1 MILVVP
7 GFCPAARFFVVSV
20 QRVQIKYIN
29 NPLLLFIKNLIK
41 SEKLKTANIVL
52 KEIIKSI
59 QQIRIQQT
67 TNFNPMQLMV
77 NMEICNFLTCVS
89 FFRIDLSYL

>member
-1 MILVVP
+1 MIIVYIL
-7 GFCPAARFFVVSV
+7 FFVVPV
-20 QRVQIKYIN
+20 LRVQIKYIN
-29 NPLLLFIKNLIK
+29 NPLLLFIQNLIK
-41 SEKLKTANIVL
+41 SKKMKTTDIVL

-59 QQIRIQQT
+59 QQIRIEQT

-89 FFRIDLSYL
+89 FFRIDSSYL